1 MAQPAGLI
9 FEYLGGVRVP
19 KGTTINTS
27 SAPAGANV
35 FIFKSEKSKAFVN
48 GTDAF
53 MVKYGE
59 ASYFS
64 NTEDHTYTFTDDVDL
79 AFAKLVSLPV

>member
-9 FEYLGGVRVP
+9 LEYLGGVRVP

-27 SAPAGANV
+27 DAPAGANV

-59 ASYFS
+59 ASYFTS
-64 NTEDHTYTFTDDVDL
+64 TESHTYAFTDDVDL